1 MQKGESL
8 KYLRYVAREV
18 TGVQREDGPGG
29 LPFLVVETDRCRARL
44 TPYGAQLCEWT
55 PAGQTSS
62 ALFLSPRAVFGAG
75 KAIRGGVPVCFPW
88 FAAHPSD
95 PTKPSHGFARTRMWQ
110 VGAITRDGDGAVRIT
125 LHLASDAGTRAVWE
139 GEFAAS
145 LTLSLGTSLEM
156 TFALEN
162 IGDSDLMY
170 EIALHTYL
178 AVGDVEQVRVH
189 GLERTRFIDKV
200 DLAREKVTGEAP
212 LAFSGEMD
220 RIFLDTTAPCTVD
233 DPVLARRIRVEKT
246 GSPVTV
252 VWSPGPRKGPAVP
265 DLGEAWRR
273 FVCVETANCGPHPV
287 RLAPRARHAM
297 TARLVITPA

>member
-1 MQKGESL
+1 M
-8 KYLRYVAREV
+8 R
-18 TGVQREDGPGG
+18 REDGPGG

-44 TPYGAQLCEWT
+44 TPYGAHLCEWT

-62 ALFLSPRAVFGAG
+62 ALFLSPRAVFGGG

-88 FAAHPSD
+88 FASHPTD
-95 PTKPSHGFARTRMWQ
+95 AAKPSHGFARTRTWQ
-110 VGAITRDGDGAVRIT
+110 VGEVTRDDAGDARIT
-125 LHLASDAGTRAVWE
+125 LHLASDGETRAAWE

-145 LTLSLGTSLEM
+145 LTVALGPSLGM

-162 IGDSDLMY
+162 MGDTDLTY

-178 AVGDVEQVRVH
+178 AVGDVETVRVH

-200 DLAREKVTGEAP
+200 DGMREKVTGNEP
-212 LAFSGEMD
+212 LTFSGEMD
-220 RIFLDTTAPCTVD
+220 RVFLDTTAACTVD
-233 DPVLARRIRVEKT
+233 DPALGRRIRVEKT

-252 VWSPGPRKGPAVP
+252 VWSPGPQKGPAVP

-287 RLAPRARHAM
+287 RLAPRSRHTM
-297 TARLVITPA
+297 TARLVIAPA